1 MRNKKLL
8 VALLALILALAL
20 TACGQNAD
28 APQITGSI
36 TVVWDDG
43 TATTWSDVAVAEGSS
58 ASDALRQVLQA
69 QKMAYN
75 YKDGMWSGINGVE
88 SGMEAGWLFFVGG
101 EMLMVG
107 ADDVIL
113 ADGYSFSFE
122 YVPYAEYF
130 SW

>member
-20 TACGQNAD
+20 AACGQNAD
-28 APQITGSI
+28 TPQITGSI

-43 TATTWSDVAVAEGSS
+43 TATTWSDVAVPQGSS
-58 ASDALRQVLQA
+58 ASDALRQQLQT

-75 YKDGMWSGINGVE
+75 YANGMWSGIGGVE
-88 SGMEAGWLFFVGG
+88 SGAEAGWLFFVGG
-101 EMLMVG
+101 ELAATG

-130 SW
+130 AW